1 MQVEVVLAWPDRY
14 SSMQLN
20 LPDGATVAEAIASSG
35 LAVDQPIAAQAI
47 HGVIAR
53 PDQVLRDG
61 DRVELLRPLLLDPK
75 EARRRRAGPSK
86 KPVLTPSRLPALR
99 RTCAVRHSELFR

>member
-14 SSMQLN
+14 SSMQLD
-20 LPDGATVAEAIASSG
+20 LPDGATVAEAIAASG
-35 LAVDQPIAAQAI
+35 LAVDQPLAAQAI

-86 KPVLTPSRLPALR
+86 KAGPNA
-99 RTCAVRHSELFR
+99 